1 MTEEAK
7 ALPAEVSP
15 ETLKVLEAIKQD
27 GEIIEGVDL
36 PENKETPEAKEE
48 ESTEETESEEE
59 SKPEKQVRDSKFVP
73 VGKFNQFRK
82 ENAALKKQLVELDDK
97 IKVMSAQPKGI
108 ETEIADKARDF
119 AGKYGFDEVQARDL
133 LQIVADIAD
142 KKATNLDLQKKV
154 ELYEAERQK
163 MEEDRGFEK
172 EFAEVSKTYPE
183 LASVKDDFK
192 RLSFTEGY
200 ERTPLPVL
208 AAWYS
213 KEFKPRVT
221 AEHAVKGKSSEVI
234 DFENLTEEQLKALPE
249 KEFLKYMSYQDKK
262 AGLNI

>member
-7 ALPAEVSP
+7 AAPAEVSP
-15 ETLKVLEAIKQD
+15 ETLKVLEAIKED
-27 GEIIEGVDL
+27 GETIEGVDL
-36 PENKETPEAKEE
+36 PENKETPEPPKEE
-48 ESTEETESEEE
+48 ETQPEEVESE
-59 SKPEKQVRDSKFVP
+59 KPLPRDSKFVP

-82 ENAALKKQLVELDDK
+82 ENAALKKQLVELDEK

-154 ELYEAERQK
+154 ESYEAERQK
-163 MEEDRGFEK
+163 MEEDRSFEN

-200 ERTPLPVL
+200 EKTPLPVL

-213 KEFKPRVT
+213 KEFKPKVT
-221 AEHAVKGKSSEVI
+221 AEHAVKGKSSEVV
-234 DFENLTEEQLKALPE
+234 DFENLTEEQLKGLND
-249 KEFLKYMSYQDKK
+249 KDFKKYMDYQDKK